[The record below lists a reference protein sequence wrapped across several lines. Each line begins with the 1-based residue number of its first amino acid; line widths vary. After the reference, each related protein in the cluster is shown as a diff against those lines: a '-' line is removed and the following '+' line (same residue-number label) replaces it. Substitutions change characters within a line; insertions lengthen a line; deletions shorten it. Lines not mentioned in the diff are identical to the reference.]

1 MSSNKSE
8 AKARVLKLYKAW
20 YRQIPFMS
28 KFEKILNS
36 LKNSALSYVFVIIF
50 LTAITTQTKGRDSL
64 QKKNTEQSY
73 IWDDA

>member
-28 KFEKILNS
+28 KWFFTMNFMK
-36 LKNSALSYVFVIIF
+36 KMALSCVFVV
-50 LTAITTQTKGRDSL
+50 TKFELFMMVHPDFGVV
-64 QKKNTEQSY
+64 NVNP
-73 IWDDA
+73 